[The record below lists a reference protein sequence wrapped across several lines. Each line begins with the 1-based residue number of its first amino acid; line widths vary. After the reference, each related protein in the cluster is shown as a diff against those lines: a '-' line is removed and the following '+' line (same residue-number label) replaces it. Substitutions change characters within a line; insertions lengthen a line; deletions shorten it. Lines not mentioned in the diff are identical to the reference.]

1 MQEAQNRVQLDYLK
15 NQLMEE
21 QDQVVELSKRN
32 STLQQEVLD
41 LKA

>member
-21 QDQVVELSKRN
+21 QDQVVELSKKN